1 MKSKI
6 HFLLIFLLLS
16 VSTIAKSGTQ
26 ETHIHGSATLTLTL
40 EKELLEIQSESPAIN
55 LIGFKHKTN
64 SPEEKQVVKQTEA
77 ILKSPKRLFSFV
89 GTSCKP
95 KEKTVDTYRVMDYE
109 YEYEYDQ
116 HKHHNHSKG
125 RGDSSRS
132 EIKLAIALFVKT
144 PEI

>member
-6 HFLLIFLLLS
+6 HFLSIFLLLS
-16 VSTIAKSGTQ
+16 VSTIAKSETQ
-26 ETHIHGSATLTLTL
+26 ETHIHGSVTLTLAL
-40 EKELLEIQSESPAIN
+40 EKELLEIQSEPPAIN

-109 YEYEYDQ
+109 YDQ